1 MAPNPSHLEAVNAV
15 FDALFYIEVD
25 TKDVKLGVPIGR
37 VDGCSAP
44 PCADAVESPWADTS
58 RDHIL
63 ANLRGFRAMWTGGE
77 GLGFDDLLASLG
89 EDDVASRVLSNLDT
103 AEAAVTALDAPLGEL
118 VAAEDV
124 RVGAAYDAVKGLA
137 DILKDELPPLL
148 VLQVPGEAGGDND

>member
-1 MAPNPSHLEAVNAV
+1 M
-15 FDALFYIEVD
+15 
-25 TKDVKLGVPIGR
+25 
-37 VDGCSAP
+37 
-44 PCADAVESPWADTS
+44 ESPWADTS

-63 ANLRGFRAMWTGGE
+63 ANLRGFRALWTGGE